1 MMRTS
6 PIPGIN
12 LWYPRMTDAMVIA
25 TGAVVLG
32 VILLLLSADRFVDGA
47 AAIARQLGM
56 PPLLIGMIVIG
67 FGSSMPE
74 MLIATLSSWEGSP
87 ELALGHAFG
96 SNITNIALI
105 LGLPALISPIAVQ
118 SSLIG
123 RELPLLTA
131 ITAISALLL
140 VPDGFLSR
148 SDGFILIVMFLVIM
162 GWTIQ
167 MNRKTEEDELAN
179 SVDSSDKGKLTTARA
194 WIYLLGGLG
203 ILILSSRMLVW
214 GGTSIA
220 VTLGISQLII
230 GLTIVAIGTSLP
242 ELASSIAAVR
252 KGQHALAIGNVIGSN
267 MFNTS
272 VVIGLSGTIAP
283 SLIMMDLIRRD
294 FPLLLFLTLALFIM
308 CYPWRGPG
316 TGGINRR
323 EGGLLLATY
332 LAYNTILFLQAT
344 T

>member
-1 MMRTS
+1 
-6 PIPGIN
+6 
-12 LWYPRMTDAMVIA
+12 MTDAMVIA

-87 ELALGHAFG
+87 ELALGNAVG
-96 SNITNIALI
+96 SNM
-105 LGLPALISPIAVQ
+105 
-118 SSLIG
+118 
-123 RELPLLTA
+123 PLLTA

-252 KGQHALAIGNVIGSN
+252 KGQHALAIGNVIGS
-267 MFNTS
+267 FN
-272 VVIGLSGTIAP
+272 
-283 SLIMMDLIRRD
+283 
-294 FPLLLFLTLALFIM
+294 F
-308 CYPWRGPG
+308 
-316 TGGINRR
+316 
-323 EGGLLLATY
+323 
-332 LAYNTILFLQAT
+332 
-344 T
+344 